1 MITAEQIPDEV
12 VEAAARLRH
21 EQNIM
26 QWIVEQP
33 GTKVD
38 DYDTW
43 EETVEPYR
51 ERERQEARAALAAG
65 LAAWP
70 GSEINQRICSRG
82 TEYIILPLSQEHAA
96 DLNEGDDELLWR
108 RD

>member
-1 MITAEQIPDEV
+1 MTADELAKLMPDEV

-51 ERERQEARAALAAG
+51 ERERQEARAAIAAG

-70 GSEINQRICSRG
+70 ERRYANRLGIL
-82 TEYIILPLSQEHAA
+82 LPLQEISK
-96 DLNEGDDELLWR
+96 
-108 RD
+108 